1 MSEIAVL
8 GTGLIYRNPKP
19 HVHAIHAYFPSVV
32 QLANG
37 ELLCSLVLGEAF
49 DAANC
54 HTYLAR
60 STDQGQT
67 WHLEGRMYPG
77 TTDPLTSDAVRLTAL
92 PPSLPAARKGASGGR
107 PAEVAPESESQLA
120 GLPDGGAVAFMV
132 RSNRTDHPE
141 EGLAN
146 PENLGFVPTE
156 TLLLWSE
163 DSGHTWGPPG
173 TLDPPLV
180 GPSFELCCPIVP
192 LRDGRWFLP
201 TSTWRGWD
209 GDCPNG
215 MKMVVLISHDGG
227 RSWPEYRDVMR
238 DPEQRVIYWESKICE
253 LPDGRLLAVA
263 WAYDQV
269 AGADLPNQYAI
280 SADGGNSWSA
290 PRSTGL
296 QGQTLTPYILDDARK
311 DRAGSGRVLSVYRR
325 LDRPGLWANLSRL
338 EGDRWVNDSEA
349 AIWGAT
355 AQGLTGD
362 SSNMVQNFQVLRFGA
377 PCVVRLNDGTIFMA
391 FWCYEDCVSV
401 IRWYKLWVG

>member
-1 MSEIAVL
+1 MSEIAIL

-60 STDQGQT
+60 SVDQGQT
-67 WHLEGRMYPG
+67 WHLQGAIYPG
-77 TTDPLTSDAVRLTAL
+77 TMDRLTSDAARLTAL
-92 PPSLPAARKGASGGR
+92 P
-107 PAEVAPESESQLA
+107 
-120 GLPDGGAVAFMV
+120 DGGTVAFMV
-132 RSNRTDHPE
+132 RSDRSDHPE

-156 TLLLWSE
+156 TLLLWSR
-163 DSGHTWGPPG
+163 DAGHTWSSPEI
-173 TLDPPLV
+173 LHPPLV

-215 MKMVVLISHDGG
+215 MKMVAFISHDGG

-238 DPEQRVIYWESKICE
+238 DPEQRIIYWESKICE

-263 WAYDQV
+263 WVYDQV
-269 AGADLPNQYAI
+269 AGTDLPNHYAI
-280 SADGGNSWSA
+280 SADGGNSWSV
-290 PRSTGL
+290 PQSTGL
-296 QGQTLTPYILDDARK
+296 QGQTPTPYVLDDARK
-311 DRAGSGRVLSVYRR
+311 DGAGSGQVLLVYRR
-325 LDRPGLWANLSRL
+325 IDRPGLWANLSHL
-338 EGDRWVNDSEA
+338 EGDRWVNDDETP
-349 AIWGAT
+349 IWGAAT
-355 AQGLTGD
+355 QRLTGD
-362 SSNMVQNFQVLRFGA
+362 SDNMVQNFQALRFGA
-377 PCVVRLNDGTIFMA
+377 PCVVRLADGTIFVA

-401 IRWYKLWVG
+401 IRWYKLSVG

>member
-1 MSEIAVL
+1 MSQIAVL

-19 HVHAIHAYFPSVV
+19 HVRAVHSYFPSVV

-49 DAANC
+49 DAVNC
-54 HTYLAR
+54 HAYLAR

-67 WHLEGRMYPG
+67 WHLEGPMYPG
-77 TTDPLTSDAVRLTAL
+77 TTDRLTSDAVRLTAL
-92 PPSLPAARKGASGGR
+92 P
-107 PAEVAPESESQLA
+107 
-120 GLPDGGAVAFMV
+120 DGGVVAFMV
-132 RSNRTDHPE
+132 RSDRTDHPD

-146 PENLGFVPTE
+146 PENLGFVPVE
-156 TLLLWSE
+156 TLLLWSR
-163 DSGHTWGPPG
+163 DAGHTWGLPE
-173 TLDPPLV
+173 PLAAPLE
-180 GPSFELCCPIVP
+180 GPSFELCCPIVL
-192 LRDGRWFLP
+192 LRDGRWILP
-201 TSTWRGWD
+201 TSTWRGWN

-215 MKMVVLISHDGG
+215 MKMVAFISHDFG

-269 AGADLPNQYAI
+269 AAADLPNHYAV
-280 SADGGNSWSA
+280 SADGGDTWSV

-296 QGQTLTPYILDDARK
+296 QGQTPTPYVLDNAHK
-311 DRAGSGRVLSVYRR
+311 DGAASGRVLLVYRR
-325 LDRPGLWANLSRL
+325 IDRPGLWANLSHL
-338 EGDRWVNDSEA
+338 EGDRWVNDGEA
-349 AIWGAT
+349 TIWGAG
-355 AQGLTGD
+355 AEGLTGD

-377 PCVVRLNDGTIFMA
+377 PSVIRLNDSTLFLA

-401 IRWYKLWVG
+401 IRWYKLAVG

>member
-1 MSEIAVL
+1 MSQIAVL

-19 HVHAIHAYFPSVV
+19 HVRAVHSYFPSVV

-49 DAANC
+49 ESTDC

-60 STDQGQT
+60 SADQGQT
-67 WHLEGRMYPG
+67 WHLQGPIYPG
-77 TTDPLTSDAVRLTAL
+77 TTDRLTSDAVRLTAL
-92 PPSLPAARKGASGGR
+92 PDHR
-107 PAEVAPESESQLA
+107 
-120 GLPDGGAVAFMV
+120 AVAFMV
-132 RSNRTDHPE
+132 RADRTTHPE

-163 DSGHTWGPPG
+163 DAGRTWGLAA

-215 MKMVVLISHDGG
+215 MKMVAFISHDGG
-227 RSWPEYRDVMR
+227 RSWPEYRDVMW
-238 DPEQRVIYWESKICE
+238 DPQQRIIYWESKIAE

-269 AGADLPNQYAI
+269 AAVDLPNHYAI
-280 SADGGNSWSA
+280 SADGGDSWSA
-290 PRSTGL
+290 PQSTGL
-296 QGQTLTPYILDDARK
+296 QGQTLTPHILDDG
-311 DRAGSGRVLSVYRR
+311 RALCVYRR
-325 LDRPGLWANLSRL
+325 IDRPGLWANLSHL

-349 AIWGAT
+349 AVWGAA

-377 PCVVRLNDGTIFMA
+377 PSVIGLNDGTLFVA

-401 IRWYKLWVG
+401 IRWYKLLVG

>member
-19 HVHAIHAYFPSVV
+19 HVRAVHAYFPSVV

-49 DAANC
+49 ESANC
-54 HTYLAR
+54 HTCLAR
-60 STDQGQT
+60 SADGGQT
-67 WHLEGRMYPG
+67 WRLQGPIYPG
-77 TTDPLTSDAVRLTAL
+77 TIDRLTSDAVRLTAL
-92 PPSLPAARKGASGGR
+92 PDGA
-107 PAEVAPESESQLA
+107 PWA
-120 GLPDGGAVAFMV
+120 GGAVAFMV
-132 RSNRTDHPE
+132 RADRTAHPE

-156 TLLLWSE
+156 TLLLWSA
-163 DSGHTWGPPG
+163 DGGHTWGPPEPL
-173 TLDPPLV
+173 TAPLV

-215 MKMVVLISHDGG
+215 MRMVAFISRDRG

-238 DPEQRVIYWESKICE
+238 DPQERVIYWESKIAE

-269 AGADLPNQYAI
+269 AGTDLPNQYAV
-280 SADGGNSWSA
+280 SADGGNTWSA
-290 PRSTGL
+290 PRSTDL
-296 QGQTLTPYILDDARK
+296 HGQTLTPQVLDD
-311 DRAGSGRVLSVYRR
+311 GRVLCIYRR
-325 LDRPGLWANLSRL
+325 MDRAGLWANLSHL
-338 EGDRWVNDSEA
+338 EGDRWVNDDEA
-349 AIWGAT
+349 AIWGA
-355 AQGLTGD
+355 AVQGLTGD

-377 PCVVRLNDGTIFMA
+377 PCVTRLNDGALFAA

-401 IRWYKLWVG
+401 IRLYKLSVG

>member
-60 STDQGQT
+60 STDLGQT
-67 WHLEGRMYPG
+67 WRLEGPIYPG
-77 TTDPLTSDAVRLTAL
+77 TTDRLTSDAARLTAL
-92 PPSLPAARKGASGGR
+92 P
-107 PAEVAPESESQLA
+107 
-120 GLPDGGAVAFMV
+120 DGGVVAFMV
-132 RSNRTDHPE
+132 RSNRGEHPD

-156 TLLLWSE
+156 TLLLWSA
-163 DSGHTWGPPG
+163 DAGHTWGPPEP
-173 TLDPPLV
+173 LIPPLV

-215 MKMVVLISHDGG
+215 VKMVAFISQDSGQ
-227 RSWPEYRDVMR
+227 SWPEYRDVMR
-238 DPEQRVIYWESKICE
+238 DPEQGIIYWESKICE
-253 LPDGRLLAVA
+253 MPDGRLLAVA
-263 WAYDQV
+263 WVYDQI
-269 AGADLPNQYAI
+269 AATDLPNHYAI
-280 SADGGNSWSA
+280 SADGGDTWSA
-290 PRSTGL
+290 PLSTGL
-296 QGQTLTPYILDDARK
+296 QGQTPTPFVLDD
-311 DRAGSGRVLSVYRR
+311 GRVLLVYRR
-325 LDRPGLWANLSRL
+325 IDRPGLWANLSHL
-338 EGDRWVNDSEA
+338 EGDRWVNDGEA
-349 AIWGAT
+349 PIWGAG
-355 AQGLTGD
+355 AQRLTGD
-362 SSNMVQNFQVLRFGA
+362 SDNMVQNFQVLRFGA
-377 PCVVRLNDGTIFMA
+377 PSVIRLQDDTIFVA

-401 IRWYKLWVG
+401 IRWYKLAVG